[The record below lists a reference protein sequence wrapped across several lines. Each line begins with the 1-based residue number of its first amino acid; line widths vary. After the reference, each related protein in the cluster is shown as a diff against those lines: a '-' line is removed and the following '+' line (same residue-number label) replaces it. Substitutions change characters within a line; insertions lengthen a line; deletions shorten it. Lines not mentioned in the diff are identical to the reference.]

1 MVSKMQLCQVV
12 LLVPGQPLGGWKGLE
27 TDPHWDAPL
36 IQQEEHADVWIL
48 DILCPIYM
56 TREQV
61 LRRDRSQR

>member
-1 MVSKMQLCQVV
+1 M
-12 LLVPGQPLGGWKGLE
+12 E
-27 TDPHWDAPL
+27 TDPHWDASL
-36 IQQEEHADVWIL
+36 IQQEECTDVWIL